1 VACPT
6 AAVIKIV
13 AACQLASSGYA
24 LTVHNQDATE
34 RLPREF
40 FGRPATEVAPDLLG
54 SVLWHASAAGLVAA
68 RLVEVE
74 AYRGAIDP
82 AAHSYRGRTARNAVM
97 FGPPG
102 HVYVYFTYGM
112 HYCVNLVCQPAG
124 VPEAVL
130 IRAGAVVAG
139 ASLARHRRY
148 GLADADGSTEAG
160 TGRNGRQRDRDLARG
175 PGRLC
180 QALGIDRSLDGADA
194 CAPDGPI
201 GISPPEAFGQAEVE
215 RSEAIRVG
223 PRVGISRA
231 ADLPW
236 RYWLGDDGHV
246 SAYKALRPREPQPK
260 PVSGRDAEDG
270 TMHG

>member
-1 VACPT
+1 LSW
-6 AAVIKIV
+6 
-13 AACQLASSGYA
+13 QLASSGYA
-24 LTVHNQDATE
+24 LTVHNRDATE

-54 SVLWHASAAGLVAA
+54 CVLWHASPAGLVAA

-74 AYRGAIDP
+74 AYRGSIDP
-82 AAHSYRGRTARNAVM
+82 ASHSYRGRTARNAVM

-112 HYCVNLVCQPAG
+112 HYCVNLTCQPAG
-124 VPEAVL
+124 VAEAVL
-130 IRAGAVVAG
+130 IRAGAVVDGAG
-139 ASLARHRRY
+139 LAWRRRY
-148 GLADADGSTEAG
+148 GLNGADGSAEAG
-160 TGRNGRQRDRDLARG
+160 TGRNGKQRDRDLARG

-180 QALGIDRSLDGADA
+180 QALGIDRSQDGADA

-201 GISPPEAFGQAEVE
+201 GISPPAAFGQAEVAGPE
-215 RSEAIRVG
+215 VIRAG

-231 ADLPW
+231 ADRPW
-236 RYWLGDDGHV
+236 RFWLGGDAHV

-260 PVSGRDAEDG
+260 PDSGRGTEDG